1 MGRLVPDPSVCVLD
15 LQQVI
20 NQFCKEKGS
29 HDLWSLLAP
38 EPSKKVTW
46 KTAPDPEWLH
56 KISPFLIKLVS
67 VVKNLVV
74 ASKKLKTAMVKIQP
88 QEVSFNRTFFCSN
101 PIFYF
106 FNWISLLCLLPPCP
120 PVQRTTQ
127 QRLNYS
133 KMKDEQFFDQLDQY
147 IRIGAAQ
154 IRTLKINQADFIRV
168 AKKCSQEEKKAIEE
182 ILELV
187 SVDPC
192 SLLKFINFFF
202 MIAMSLHFLV

>member
-29 HDLWSLLAP
+29 HELWSLLAP

-88 QEVSFNRTFFCSN
+88 QEVSFNRTFFLFQ
-101 PIFYF
+101 PKFLF
-106 FNWISLLCLLPPCP
+106 FSLDFLVVFASPLP
-120 PVQRTTQ
+120 TS
-127 QRLNYS
+127 S
-133 KMKDEQFFDQLDQY
+133 KDHPAKTELFKDE
-147 IRIGAAQ
+147 G
-154 IRTLKINQADFIRV
+154 
-168 AKKCSQEEKKAIEE
+168 
-182 ILELV
+182 
-187 SVDPC
+187 
-192 SLLKFINFFF
+192 
-202 MIAMSLHFLV
+202 

>member
-1 MGRLVPDPSVCVLD
+1 MCRLVPDPSVCVLD

-46 KTAPDPEWLH
+46 KTAPGPEWLH

-88 QEVSFNRTFFCSN
+88 QEVSFNRTFFLFQ
-101 PIFYF
+101 PKFLF
-106 FNWISLLCLLPPCP
+106 FTGFPCCVCFPLAHQFKGPP
-120 PVQRTTQ
+120 
-127 QRLNYS
+127 S
-133 KMKDEQFFDQLDQY
+133 KD
-147 IRIGAAQ
+147 
-154 IRTLKINQADFIRV
+154 
-168 AKKCSQEEKKAIEE
+168 
-182 ILELV
+182 
-187 SVDPC
+187 
-192 SLLKFINFFF
+192 
-202 MIAMSLHFLV
+202 

>member
-1 MGRLVPDPSVCVLD
+1 MAPRVDTKKCWETLLCFSAMGRLVPDPSVCVLD

-88 QEVSFNRTFFCSN
+88 QEVSFNRTFFLFQ
-101 PIFYF
+101 P
-106 FNWISLLCLLPPCP
+106 
-120 PVQRTTQ
+120 
-127 QRLNYS
+127 
-133 KMKDEQFFDQLDQY
+133 
-147 IRIGAAQ
+147 
-154 IRTLKINQADFIRV
+154 
-168 AKKCSQEEKKAIEE
+168 
-182 ILELV
+182 
-187 SVDPC
+187 
-192 SLLKFINFFF
+192 KFLFFF
-202 MIAMSLHFLV
+202 TGFPCCVCFPLAHQFKGPLSKDWTIQRWRMNNFLTSWTNTFV